1 MTTTLAPDQV
11 GDLDPQHPAP
21 PCRVTR
27 DPNNDG
33 IGHDGRTLPLIG
45 GMRPYAFDV
54 ILDEDDRLYAD
65 TYADVFALFAPG
77 YKAAS
82 DELLRLISGG
92 ADEDEVGKAQE
103 ALFEMRCAIA
113 TQARV
118 DLQKQRNAE
127 SRTNGNWEKLTAAER
142 EQLELAEN
150 GQAPVGTDDPILGDA
165 AEYGVWE
172 PAAPLVIST
181 GDYAPYDPEG
191 KEAPESRF
199 VYKTTVENGEE
210 VEWVW
215 HFRQEPPNFVRIEPE
230 REHELYNQLVE
241 LKWLKATYR
250 PIDLPDERF
259 ITMIEEGARVLA
271 ERENKEGD
279 TSE

>member
-1 MTTTLAPDQV
+1 MTTTTITPDQV
-11 GDLDPQHPAP
+11 EHLNPHHPAP
-21 PCRVTR
+21 PCRATR

-54 ILDEDDRLYAD
+54 ILAEDDRLYAD
-65 TYADVFALFAPG
+65 TYADVFELFAPG

-82 DELLRLISGG
+82 DELTRLISGG
-92 ADEDEVGKAQE
+92 ADDDEIGRGQE

-118 DLQKQRNAE
+118 ALQKQHNAE
-127 SRTNGNWEKLTAAER
+127 SRANGNWEKLTEAER

-150 GQAPVGTDDPILGDA
+150 GGIPVGTEDPILGDA
-165 AEYGVWE
+165 SEYGVWE
-172 PAAPLVIST
+172 PAAPMVIST
-181 GDYAPYDPEG
+181 GDYLPYDPEG
-191 KEAPESRF
+191 KEAPEPRY
-199 VYKTTVENGEE
+199 VYERTIENGEE

-215 HFRQEPPNFVRIEPE
+215 HFRQPPPNFIRIEPE
-230 REHELYNQLVE
+230 REHELYNQLVD
-241 LKWLKATYR
+241 LKWLRATYR

-259 ITMIEEGARVLA
+259 ISMIEEGARILA
-271 ERENKEGD
+271 ERDGD
-279 TSE
+279 TPT